1 MQNVAAAFCGVAR
14 RLLLEISDSF
24 VYLNLK

>member
-1 MQNVAAAFCGVAR
+1 MQNMATAFCCVAR

>member
-1 MQNVAAAFCGVAR
+1 MQNVAAAFYCVAR
-14 RLLLEISDSF
+14 TLFLEISDSF